1 MIAYNPAIAVKNPS
15 VRAKEVLPFQSWAEV
30 LAVAYEIGEYGPLV
44 RFNAA
49 TGLRPEEWLP
59 LERSDI
65 DRKNRRVTI
74 RRTYVAGRGVVE
86 FKGKTAESIRSVPL
100 LQVALDALD
109 ELSPRIDTRFLFPNS
124 SGGIINLNNFRM
136 RDWYPAL
143 ESAGLARRGPYA
155 LRHTYATF
163 LLDQGMSLFKVAR
176 WMGTSAEMIER
187 HYGHWLTDSDERE
200 LGRLDNAFN
209 IGSPD
214 ADAIPS

>member
-1 MIAYNPAIAVKNPS
+1 MISYNPALAVKNPS
-15 VRAKEVLPFQSWAEV
+15 VRARKCCRSSRGPKYWPSHMRLGSTGRWCGSARPRDCDPRNGSRWNARISTERTAES
-30 LAVAYEIGEYGPLV
+30 
-44 RFNAA
+44 
-49 TGLRPEEWLP
+49 
-59 LERSDI
+59 RS
-65 DRKNRRVTI
+65 
-74 RRTYVAGRGVVE
+74 AGHMSLDGRVE

-109 ELSPRIDTRFLFPNS
+109 ELPPRIDTRFLFPNS

-143 ESAGLARRGPYA
+143 ESAGLAKRGPYA

-163 LLDQGMSLFKVAR
+163 LLDQGMSIFKVAR

-187 HYGHWLTDSDERE
+187 HYGHWLADSDESE
-200 LGRLDNAFN
+200 LDRLDNAFN

-214 ADAIPS
+214 AAAIPS